1 MRYELAQND
10 DADFGTLTIYL
21 GKDDSA
27 QANIADG
34 TIELPLYASEA
45 KELRAA
51 LLTLS
56 ETPEL

>member
-10 DADFGTLTIYL
+10 DEDFGTLTIYL

-27 QANIADG
+27 QASIGDR
-34 TIELPLYASEA
+34 TIEFPLYVYEA
-45 KELRAA
+45 KELRAV